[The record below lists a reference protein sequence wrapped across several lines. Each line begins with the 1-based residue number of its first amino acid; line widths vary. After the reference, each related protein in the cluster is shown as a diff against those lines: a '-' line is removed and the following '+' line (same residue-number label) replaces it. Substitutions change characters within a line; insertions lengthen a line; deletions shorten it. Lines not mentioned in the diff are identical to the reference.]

1 MALKSG
7 IVINLY
13 KSGVFV
19 ATQTTDVNGAY
30 SFTGLTPGT
39 DYKIYMVPPTISGY
53 TVAFKQVEISN
64 PAGTQTEQP
73 NYLGNPITVVA
84 GANSTA
90 AFQYNKT
97 LN

>member
-7 IVINLY
+7 VVVNLY
-13 KSGVFV
+13 KNGVFV
-19 ATQTTDVNGAY
+19 ETQTTDGSGAY

-53 TVAFKQVEISN
+53 TVAFKQVTISN
-64 PAGTQTEQP
+64 PAGVQTSQP
-73 NYLGNPITVVA
+73 TSLGNSITVVA

-97 LN
+97 LV